1 MALEVPMTHFRRR
14 GRLDAL
20 CLAAAAAALWTVGA
34 AGDAGQAGGSGRTL
48 LQPVSAGAV
57 DRGYL
62 DEATPEPR
70 AGRRSGPRDGSLS
83 YVAGRVIVKFRQ
95 PAAGANPA
103 SRLEALRDTGA
114 TRIERPAWTDFEV
127 LTLPDGTDAEA
138 AAEALGRRPGVQYA
152 QADYRVHPYFRPND
166 PLYARQWNLP
176 MIGLEGAWDINK
188 GGAQTVTVAVLDTGV
203 AYKDA
208 LFEYTAGA
216 WVGPLGFYPGLGR
229 ITVPYA
235 TAPDLGGGSRIVAPR
250 DFIWNGT
257 DPVDTDGH
265 GTHVAGTIGQLTDNG
280 LGAAGVAFN
289 VRIMPVKCITGN
301 WDDIFNSPNVGTDSV
316 VAQAIRYAADNG
328 AKVINLSLGRNGG
341 PPAPVVGDAMRY
353 AVSRGV
359 FIAVAAGNDYE
370 DGNPVERIAEQAA
383 PINGAMVVA
392 AVGPDGNRAFY
403 SGVQSYVEIAAP
415 GGNSRLP
422 DGGVIQQTYDRA
434 TSEQYLLPPSLY
446 GPPRFDVFAFRSFQ
460 GTSMATPHVAGLAAL
475 LISQGVTSPAAVEAA
490 IKRFATDRGPAG
502 RDDEYGAGLVDA
514 RTTLRGLG
522 IIR

>member
-1 MALEVPMTHFRRR
+1 MTHSGRRT
-14 GRLDAL
+14 RLDAL
-20 CLAAAAAALWTVGA
+20 CIVALAAALWTAVDA
-34 AGDAGQAGGSGRTL
+34 DDAGQSGRSL

-62 DEATPEPR
+62 DEATPVPRTGGR
-70 AGRRSGPRDGSLS
+70 AGARGDLLP
-83 YVAGRVIVKFRQ
+83 YVPGRVIVKFRDR
-95 PAAGANPA
+95 AGAAPP
-103 SRLEALRDTGA
+103 SRVEALREIGG
-114 TRIERPAWTDFEV
+114 TRLERPASADFEV
-127 LTLPDGTDAEA
+127 LTLPEGADPVA
-138 AAEALGRRPGVQYA
+138 AAAALSRRPDVQYA
-152 QADYRVHPYFRPND
+152 QADYRVYPYFRPND
-166 PLYARQWNLP
+166 PLYSRQWNLP
-176 MIGLEGAWDINK
+176 LINLEAAWDINR
-188 GGAQTVTVAVLDTGV
+188 GGAQTVVVAVLDTGV

-208 LFEYTAGA
+208 IYQYTAGA
-216 WVGPLGFYPGLGR
+216 WVGPLGFYPALGR
-229 ITVPYA
+229 VTVPYA
-235 TAPDLGGGSRIVAPR
+235 AAPDLGGPSRFVAPR
-250 DFIWNGT
+250 DFIWNSS

-265 GTHVAGTIGQLTDNG
+265 GTHVAGTVGQLTDNG

-289 VRIMPVKCITGN
+289 VRIMPVKCITAD
-301 WDDIFNSPNVGTDSV
+301 WDDIFDSPNVGTDSI

-328 AKVINLSLGRNGG
+328 AKVLNLSLGRSGG
-341 PPAPVVGDAMRY
+341 PPAPVVGDALRY
-353 AVSRGV
+353 AVSRGA

-370 DGNPVERIAEQAA
+370 DGNPIERLAEQAA

-422 DGGVIQQTYDRA
+422 DGGVIQQTYDA
-434 TSEQYLLPPSLY
+434 STSEQWARPPSQY

-514 RTTLRGLG
+514 RATLRGLG